1 MPMQDYQREFLEL
14 VIARN
19 ALRFGR
25 FELKSGRVSPYFF
38 NLGAL
43 HTGAALAGLGRA
55 YARTLVELDLDFEM
69 LFGPAYKGIP
79 LVSATAVALADD
91 HARDLPWCFDRK
103 EAKDH
108 GEGGNIVGAPLSG
121 RVVVIDDVVTA
132 GTAIRHATDLIR
144 SAGAE
149 VAAVITALDRQE
161 RGAGERSAAAEAA
174 AALAAPVRSI
184 ITLSDVLDYLDE
196 TGRHPES
203 RAAIAAYRDR
213 YGAVV

>member
-1 MPMQDYQREFLEL
+1 MQDYQREFLEL
-14 VIARN
+14 VIARD
-19 ALRFGR
+19 ALRFGE
-25 FELKSGRVSPYFF
+25 FELKSGRISPYFF

-55 YARTLVELDLDFEM
+55 YARTLVELELDFDM

-79 LVSATAVALADD
+79 LVSATAVALAGE
-91 HARDLPWCFDRK
+91 HGRDLPWCFDRK

-132 GTAIRHATDLIR
+132 GTAIRHAAELIR

-161 RGAGERSAAAEAA
+161 RGAGEQSAAAEAA

-184 ITLSDVLDYLDE
+184 IALSDVLDYLDE
-196 TGRHPES
+196 TGRYPES
-203 RAAIAAYRDR
+203 RTAIAAYRDR
-213 YGAVV
+213 YGAME